1 MSMKEVWEVL
11 KDLVGKDITK
21 FSMPVFLNE
30 PLTVLQKSAEMVC
43 FVDLL
48 EQASK
53 EKNSLKRMGYIAA
66 YTVTS

>member
-1 MSMKEVWEVL
+1 MCEKRELTAAERSE
-11 KDLVGKDITK
+11 

-53 EKNSLKRMGYIAA
+53 EKNSLKRMGFIAA